1 MSIVGPRP
9 LAVHHYERD
18 LAQGNVTRSLLKG
31 GLLGLGHV
39 NKGTVEMGNPV
50 YEYEYIDQ
58 YLKRSS
64 VGLLWLDIKIIG
76 RGIRVMV
83 KGQGL

>member
-1 MSIVGPRP
+1 
-9 LAVHHYERD
+9 
-18 LAQGNVTRSLLKG
+18 
-31 GLLGLGHV
+31 LGHV

-50 YEYEYIDQ
+50 HEYEYIDQ

-64 VGLLWLDIKIIG
+64 IGLLWLDLKIIG
-76 RGIRVMV
+76 RGIRVII